1 MLVQALVWGWGL
13 LQLLMQRQ
21 LWAQL
26 QLLLP
31 QQAFGEPLVLGL
43 PSALVGGV
51 HSVLDAGAATK
62 LNLTAIGLSEPAGE

>member
-1 MLVQALVWGWGL
+1 MQMSAQALVWGWAL

-21 LWAQL
+21 LWA

-51 HSVLDAGAATK
+51 HSVLDVGAATK